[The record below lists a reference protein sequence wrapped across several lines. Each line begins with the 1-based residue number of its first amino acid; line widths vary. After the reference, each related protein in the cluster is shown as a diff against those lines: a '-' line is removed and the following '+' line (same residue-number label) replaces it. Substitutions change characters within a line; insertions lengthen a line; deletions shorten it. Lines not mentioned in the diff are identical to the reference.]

1 MFICLAGV
9 LLLVVCRAAEIP
21 KKHDDGSSSD
31 KHRQVSESQGH
42 KQDEDDQQDAE
53 SAYSEDDQ
61 EEDNYEDD
69 EDEDEDYDE
78 NEDED
83 YEEDESEE
91 EEEAGSPEE
100 ELSWLAEQH
109 YIVKQDCADLNQT
122 IAESKNSTDMDPELE
137 QAYEQCTNDLDDIES
152 RMQVLVSEIT
162 KD

>member
-1 MFICLAGV
+1 MISINKRLAMFICLAGV
-9 LLLVVCRAAEIP
+9 MLLVVCRAAEIP

-31 KHRQVSESQGH
+31 KHRQVSESQGP
-42 KQDEDDQQDAE
+42 KQDEN
-53 SAYSEDDQ
+53 DQ

-83 YEEDESEE
+83 YEEDESE

-162 KD
+162 ED